1 MPFAPPDENISAV
14 ASVAES
20 VLHPSGEDRFHGHGE
35 SHSAHFQAGA
45 KNARTNTKPTGT
57 GTSDPLSKLL
67 NPTVKP

>member
-1 MPFAPPDENISAV
+1 MSMPFAPPDGNIDAV
-14 ASVAES
+14 AGVVGN

-45 KNARTNTKPTGT
+45 KSARDNTRAAST
-57 GTSDPLSKLL
+57 DPLQKLL